1 MSLENQGDTLEKRI
15 LDAEKYWREFLSEL
29 PLRQVNLSLASKT
42 LKINVVT
49 SLEFNETEKK
59 IVNS

>member
-1 MSLENQGDTLEKRI
+1 MSLENQGDTLGKRI

-49 SLEFNETEKK
+49 SLEFNETEK
-59 IVNS
+59 

>member
-15 LDAEKYWREFLSEL
+15 LDAEKYWREVLSEL

-49 SLEFNETEKK
+49 SLEFNETEK
-59 IVNS
+59 

>member
-49 SLEFNETEKK
+49 FLEFNETEK
-59 IVNS
+59 

>member
-1 MSLENQGDTLEKRI
+1 MSFENQGDTLEKRI

-49 SLEFNETEKK
+49 SLEFNETEK
-59 IVNS
+59 

>member
-49 SLEFNETEKK
+49 ALEFNETEK
-59 IVNS
+59 

>member
-49 SLEFNETEKK
+49 SLEFNETEK
-59 IVNS
+59 